1 MQVKYNYYSFY
12 CYLLIF
18 LIFIKE
24 FKKMDFKIQT
34 LKKQMKNEKNNELAN
49 KDFVSLK
56 LLHHK
61 FFFIRL
67 MWKIEEK
74 KI

>member
-1 MQVKYNYYSFY
+1 
-12 CYLLIF
+12 
-18 LIFIKE
+18 
-24 FKKMDFKIQT
+24 MDFKIQT

-61 FFFIRL
+61 YFL
-67 MWKIEEK
+67 SD
-74 KI
+74 